1 MNIKEIKKIK
11 DCKDLIGT
19 KPTKEQYT
27 DLITEPTLFTSEGKV
42 VAVYDKIGEKF
53 ANAAK
58 IISTTTKANQ
68 SKRQYSGVPTISS
81 VFGSIPKNG
90 VRVPS
95 CRGTVRNKQEK
106 HNFFLITEIARELS
120 EKYKKVLPEQYSKDV
135 EYIKNSIEDD
145 YLFKG
150 LPFTTFNANK
160 NQLIKYH
167 VDTGNLQGVMSNVLI
182 SRQGVTGGELVFP
195 EYGFALAQEDGFF
208 SVFDGQREVHGVADC
223 KFVSKDAYRC
233 SFVFYTLEQMKHC
246 KSYLEEMENEKKHYT
261 LKNNN
266 RRKTFG
272 MSKEDFLKGKY
283 NEQK

>member
-120 EKYKKVLPEQYSKDV
+120 EKYKKVLPEQYSKV
-135 EYIKNSIEDD
+135 CRLQLLTQIKTN
-145 YLFKG
+145 
-150 LPFTTFNANK
+150 
-160 NQLIKYH
+160 
-167 VDTGNLQGVMSNVLI
+167 
-182 SRQGVTGGELVFP
+182 
-195 EYGFALAQEDGFF
+195 
-208 SVFDGQREVHGVADC
+208 
-223 KFVSKDAYRC
+223 
-233 SFVFYTLEQMKHC
+233 
-246 KSYLEEMENEKKHYT
+246 
-261 LKNNN
+261 
-266 RRKTFG
+266 
-272 MSKEDFLKGKY
+272 
-283 NEQK
+283 